1 MGFEALLGNARL
13 KENLSGSLRQG
24 RISHFYL
31 ISGPKGSG
39 KKTLARLLAA
49 AMLCRAE
56 EKPCGVCKD
65 CRKALGNVHPDVIWV
80 EDPEHKNVSV
90 RIVREARE
98 SIFIRPN
105 EGDRKVYIFPQ
116 ELGTEGQN
124 ALLKVLEEPPGY
136 GAFLLLTDNPEKLL
150 PTIRSRC
157 TELNLHPLTAEQL
170 RGALQKEFPDVQPD
184 VLQAAIVRSGGYLG
198 QAKTILTES
207 GDVSP
212 QTVEFAK
219 AFAGRDAVGLARL
232 LASME
237 KHKRDAFIAELAAW
251 SALLRGALVCRS
263 GETGVTETEKALGTA
278 RSARELM
285 DAYNH
290 LQNAMQYA
298 QGNVSVA
305 ALCGNLL
312 WQLC

>member
-1 MGFEALLGNARL
+1 MGFETLLGNARL

-31 ISGPKGSG
+31 ISGPVGSG

-49 AMLCRAE
+49 AMLCRDG

-116 ELGTEGQN
+116 ELGIEGQN
-124 ALLKVLEEPPGY
+124 ALLKVLEEPPAY

-157 TELNLHPLTAEQL
+157 TELQLHPLTEQQL
-170 RGALQKEFPDVQPD
+170 LSALQKEFPDTQPD

-198 QAKTILTES
+198 QAKTILSES
-207 GDVSP
+207 GDISP
-212 QTVEFAK
+212 QTT
-219 AFAGRDAVGLARL
+219 AFAEAFTARDAVGLARL

-237 KHKRDAFIAELAAW
+237 KWKRDVFVEELSAW
-251 SALLRGALVCRS
+251 SALLRGALLCRS
-263 GETGVTETEKALGTA
+263 GEKGTTDTEKALGAA
-278 RSARELM
+278 RSAREIM
-285 DAYNH
+285 NAYNQ

-305 ALCGNLL
+305 ALCGDLL
-312 WQLC
+312 WKLR

>member
-31 ISGPKGSG
+31 ISGPEGAG

-56 EKPCGVCKD
+56 EKPCGVCND
-65 CRKALGNVHPDVIWV
+65 CRKALGKTHPDVIWV

-105 EGDRKVYIFPQ
+105 EGARKVYIFPQ
-116 ELGTEGQN
+116 ELGIEGQN
-124 ALLKVLEEPPGY
+124 ALLKVLEEPPSY

-157 TELNLHPLTAEQL
+157 TELQLHPLTTEQL
-170 RGALQKEFPDVQPD
+170 RPVLQKEFPTTAPD
-184 VLQAAIVRSGGYLG
+184 VLEAAMVRSGGYLG
-198 QAKTILTES
+198 QAKTLLSES
-207 GDVSP
+207 SEISP
-212 QTVEFAK
+212 QTVEFARVFT
-219 AFAGRDAVGLARL
+219 ARDGVGLAKL

-237 KHKRDAFIAELAAW
+237 KHKRDVFLQELAAW

-263 GETGVTETEKALGTA
+263 GQNGTTETERALGAA

-285 DAYNH
+285 DAYNA
-290 LQNAMQYA
+290 LQKAMQYA
-298 QGNVSVA
+298 SGNVSVA
-305 ALCGNLL
+305 ALCGDLL
-312 WQLC
+312 WKLR

>member
-1 MGFEALLGNARL
+1 MGFETLLGNARL

-31 ISGPKGSG
+31 ISGPVGSG

-49 AMLCRAE
+49 AMLCTE
-56 EKPCGVCKD
+56 GEKPCGVCKD

-90 RIVREARE
+90 KIVREARE

-105 EGDRKVYIFPQ
+105 EGNRKVYIFPQ
-116 ELGTEGQN
+116 ELGIEGQN
-124 ALLKVLEEPPGY
+124 ALLKVLEEPPAY
-136 GAFLLLTDNPEKLL
+136 GAFLLLSDNPEKLL

-157 TELNLHPLTAEQL
+157 TELNLHSLTPEQL
-170 RGALQKEFPDVQPD
+170 LPALQKEFPDTQMD
-184 VLQAAIVRSGGYLG
+184 VLQAAMVRSGGYLG
-198 QAKTILTES
+198 QAKTILAES
-207 GDVSP
+207 GDISP
-212 QTVEFAK
+212 QTVEFAE
-219 AFAGRDAVGLARL
+219 AFTGRNAVALAQL

-237 KHKRDAFIAELAAW
+237 KWKRDAFVTELGAW

-263 GETGVTETEKALGTA
+263 GQLGTTDAERALGAA
-278 RSARELM
+278 RSAREIM
-285 DAYNH
+285 NAYNE

-305 ALCGNLL
+305 ALCGDLL
-312 WQLC
+312 WKLH

>member
-1 MGFEALLGNARL
+1 MGFEALLGNTRL

-31 ISGPKGSG
+31 ISGPVGSG

-49 AMLCRAE
+49 AMLCRAGE
-56 EKPCGVCKD
+56 RPCGICND
-65 CRKALGNVHPDVIWV
+65 CRKALGNIHPDVIWV

-90 RIVREARE
+90 KIVREARE

-116 ELGTEGQN
+116 ELGPEGQN
-124 ALLKVLEEPPGY
+124 ALLKVLEEPPAY

-157 TELNLHPLTAEQL
+157 TELNLHPLSAEEL
-170 RGALQKEFPDVQPD
+170 RSVLNKEFPTTAPD
-184 VLQAAIVRSGGYLG
+184 VLEAAIVRSGGYLG
-198 QAKTILTES
+198 QAKTLLTES
-207 GDVSP
+207 GEISP
-212 QTVEFAK
+212 QTEEFAR
-219 AFAGRDAVGLARL
+219 AFTQRDNVGIAKL

-237 KHKRDAFIAELAAW
+237 KWKRDAFVKELTAW

-263 GETGVTETEKALGTA
+263 GEKGTTEAEKALGAA

-285 DAYNH
+285 NAYH
-290 LQNAMQYA
+290 YLQNAMQYA
-298 QGNVSVA
+298 ASNVSVA

-312 WQLC
+312 WQLR

>member
-31 ISGPKGSG
+31 ISGPEGSG

-49 AMLCRAE
+49 AMLCRAG
-56 EKPCGVCKD
+56 EKPCGVCSH

-105 EGDRKVYIFPQ
+105 EGDRKVYIFSQ
-116 ELGTEGQN
+116 EMGIEGQN
-124 ALLKVLEEPPGY
+124 ALLKVLEEPPAY

-157 TELNLHPLTAEQL
+157 TELNLHPLTPEQL
-170 RGALQKEFPDVQPD
+170 RPALQKEFPTAAPD
-184 VLQAAIVRSGGYLG
+184 MLEAAVVRSGGYLG
-198 QAKTILTES
+198 QAKKLLTEK
-207 GDVSP
+207 GEISP
-212 QTVEFAK
+212 QTVEFARVFT
-219 AFAGRDAVGLARL
+219 ARDGVGLAKL
-232 LASME
+232 MASME
-237 KHKRDAFIAELAAW
+237 KYKRDAFVQEIAAW
-251 SALLRGALVCRS
+251 SGLLRGALVCRS
-263 GETGVTETEKALGTA
+263 GQNGTTQAERELGAA

-285 DAYNH
+285 NAYNQ

-298 QGNVSVA
+298 GGNVSVA
-305 ALCGNLL
+305 ALCGDLL
-312 WQLC
+312 WKLR